1 MNGQC
6 ICLGILQS
14 QLLEAVLH
22 DHVSTILPMSKLLLR
37 LPQSECVT
45 LLRSQNA
52 LVPSLRGAKR
62 ANAAPPDKSNS
73 FSSQGMTLFFTHGVI
88 VGSLVPLQRLHGYWL
103 DRETRSTPI
112 FTLVP
117 DANHATTLLQELGT
131 LVRLERLAD
140 VFSEFDTASV
150 CAPTLA
156 SEIHLELPVNFA
168 IRCLI
173 RHQFSLKFY
182 MITWHEGA
190 CSRNAR
196 FRMIEYFV
204 MRLTYQLLDPRLPI
218 DWMNG
223 YSHGSFL
230 LRDVGEKL

>member
-1 MNGQC
+1 MGNAFG
-6 ICLGILQS
+6 LGSLSRQVS
-14 QLLEAVLH
+14 KAVLH
-22 DHVSTILPMSKLLLR
+22 YHVLAVVLMSKPLLR
-37 LPQSECVT
+37 LSQSKCVT
-45 LLRSQNA
+45 LLPSQNA
-52 LVPSLRGAKR
+52 LVPSLPCAKR
-62 ANAAPPDKSNS
+62 ANAAPPEEPNP
-73 FSSQGMTLFFTHGVI
+73 FSSQGMTLFFTLGVI

-103 DRETRSTPI
+103 DRESRSTPI
-112 FTLVP
+112 FAFVP
-117 DANHATTLLQELGT
+117 DANHTTTLLQELGT

-140 VFSEFDTASV
+140 VFSEFDAASV

-173 RHQFSLKFY
+173 RHQVSLNFC
-182 MITWHEGA
+182 MITCHEGA
-190 CSRNAR
+190 CSLNAR
-196 FRMIEYFV
+196 FCMIAYFG

-230 LRDVGEKL
+230 LRDVGEKH